1 MKKLL
6 VAVAL
11 VGCSSSTPKEDR
23 QKVLEALSNNV
34 MLPGYRDLDQKSAEL
49 ETAMVAHC
57 AAPSAEKLDSA
68 KGAWRTARRA
78 LRRTAAFQFGPTE
91 ELRAPNNLDFW
102 PVRED
107 DVEEAITNAPAVI
120 DAAYVGKLGSTQIG
134 FPVLE
139 YLLFQSGVETPVR
152 CAYASAIAKDIARR
166 SHELA
171 LAWEKYAPDLARA
184 GEEGSSVTSTK
195 QGIDLALTAT
205 NGALVELTDRT
216 LARPLGEKSGGV
228 PQPLECE
235 SRYSG
240 DSILDYQAALAS
252 VNSMWVGAP
261 TGEKGKG
268 LTLLV
273 RRKDIPFDESVRG
286 KITLIDERAS
296 AIDGPL
302 SDEVVNDRQPVQD
315 TLAAARDLRRIMAT
329 EVVQV
334 MGGTLGFTDNDGD

>member
-6 VAVAL
+6 VALTL

-34 MLPGYRDLDQKSAEL
+34 MLPGYRDLDEKSAEL
-49 ETAMVAHC
+49 NDAMLAHC
-57 AAPSAEKLDSA
+57 DAPSAEKLETTKS
-68 KGAWRTARRA
+68 AWRGARRA

-107 DVEEAITNAPAVI
+107 DVEDAITNAPAVI
-120 DAAYVGKLGSTQIG
+120 DDAWVGTLGSTQIG

-139 YLLFQSGVETPVR
+139 YLLFQSGVDTPQR
-152 CAYASAIAKDIARR
+152 CAYASAVARDIARR
-166 SHELA
+166 AHELE
-171 LAWEKYAPDLARA
+171 LAWEKFAPELARA
-184 GEEGSSVTSTK
+184 GEGGSFIPSTK
-195 QGIDLALTAT
+195 QGIDLALTST
-205 NGALVELTDRT
+205 NAALVELTDRT

-228 PQPLECE
+228 PQPGECE

-240 DSILDYQAALAS
+240 DSILDYRAALQS

-273 RRKDIPFDESVRG
+273 RRKDIPFDESVRE
-286 KITLIDERAS
+286 KIALIDERAL

-302 SDEVVNDRQPVQD
+302 SDEVVNDQQPVER
-315 TLAAARDLRRIMAT
+315 TLEAARDLRRIMAT